1 MSRGFGV
8 TQPERRNPK
17 KPIESRAST
26 SNTHQGGIL
35 TEIQVCLEDD
45 WHTNL
50 EKQALAWRAGVY
62 NPLAN
67 LAPDRIRPLDA
78 DEEEWLFLA
87 RTIGWLQVGDELD
100 AIYFTAP
107 PPAFDETQADWR
119 LRPDLTTCIEEP
131 VLLQEAMVSH
141 PIPHE
146 LAMQAIASHTKRLKW
161 KSGKTEGFIQEIVN
175 KPSSELTNEDF
186 TAVLLEFQRL

>member
-1 MSRGFGV
+1 MSMGFGL
-8 TQPERRNPK
+8 TQPKRRNPK
-17 KPIESRAST
+17 KPLEPKAQAF
-26 SNTHQGGIL
+26 NTHQPDARIR
-35 TEIQVCLEDD
+35 IQPSLED
-45 WHTNL
+45 WHVNL
-50 EKQALAWRAGVY
+50 EKQASAWQSGVY

-67 LAPDRIRPLDA
+67 LDPEQVRSLDA

-87 RTIGWLQVGDELD
+87 RTIGWLQVDDELD

-107 PPAFDETQADWR
+107 PPAFDETQADWH
-119 LRPDLTTCIEEP
+119 LRPDLATCIEEP

-161 KSGKTEGFIQEIVN
+161 KSRKTEAFIQEIVD